1 MPKMYFYKHGLL
13 CEGCAQLLMLRL
25 RAQGYGEPPVP
36 NSFVWPEGWDWR
48 PDAQVEK
55 LFCSGCKRWII
66 GGWKK
71 ASSSSS
77 VVHGEVKEYARIHLP
92 GRYTL

>member
-1 MPKMYFYKHGLL
+1 MEAQEKLHGGARMPMYFYKHGLL

-48 PDAQVEK
+48 PDAQVDK
-55 LFCSGCKRWII
+55 LFCSGCKRWIMGDGRKLPHLAPLYI
-66 GGWKK
+66 G
-71 ASSSSS
+71 
-77 VVHGEVKEYARIHLP
+77 R
-92 GRYTL
+92 